1 MTWSSSLLLMRW
13 AQSGKVVWKQP
24 WGSLGKHLRLK
35 ESRLSLVQS
44 NRSINKFTQEVI
56 YKPQAPGLTDGAW
69 WATLEADCQVQSDLK
84 GLKGWPQIE
93 GQE

>member
-24 WGSLGKHLRLK
+24 WGSLGNHLRLK

-56 YKPQAPGLTDGAW
+56 YKPQAPVGAW
-69 WATLEADCQVQSDLK
+69 WATSGAEC
-84 GLKGWPQIE
+84 
-93 GQE
+93 

>member
-24 WGSLGKHLRLK
+24 WGSLGNHLRLK

-44 NRSINKFTQEVI
+44 NCSINEFTQEVI
-56 YKPQAPGLTDGAW
+56 YKPQAPVGAW
-69 WATLEADCQVQSDLK
+69 WATPGAECRVHSELRS
-84 GLKGWPQIE
+84 LKGWPNIKGRE
-93 GQE
+93 R